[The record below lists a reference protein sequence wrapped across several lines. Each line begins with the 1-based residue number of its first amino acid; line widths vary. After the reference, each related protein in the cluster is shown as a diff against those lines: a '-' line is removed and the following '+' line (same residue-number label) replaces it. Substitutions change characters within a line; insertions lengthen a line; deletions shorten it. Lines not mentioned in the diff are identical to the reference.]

1 MKYFYHRF
9 IQILLVLIH
18 IHLSFQ
24 VTYSCNS
31 TVACGCSANIASV
44 IRIVGGEIA
53 GSSTWGWAVSI
64 KLGTGGLCGGS
75 IIASQWI
82 LTAAHCVTSYT
93 ASQITVYAG
102 SNTMWSGQ
110 SRSVSTIFSHSSY
123 ISSTKQ
129 NDIALLYLS
138 SPLNMAD
145 PNVKMA
151 CIPSVSSST
160 LSAGEWPPANVDVS
174 F

>member
-1 MKYFYHRF
+1 MK
-9 IQILLVLIH
+9 LIH
-18 IHLSFQ
+18 PIVPCILFLLIHVHPSEQL
-24 VTYSCNS
+24 VYPCNS
-31 TVACGCSANIASV
+31 TAACGCSTNAASV
-44 IRIVGGEIA
+44 TRIVGGEVA
-53 GSSTWGWAVSI
+53 SSSTWGWAVSI
-64 KLGTGGLCGGS
+64 KLGIGGLCGGS

-123 ISSTKQ
+123 SSSTKQ

-138 SPLNMAD
+138 SSLNMAD
-145 PNVKMA
+145 PNVKIA
-151 CIPSVSSST
+151 CIPSVSSGT
-160 LSAGEWPPANVDVS
+160 LSAGEWPPVNVDVS